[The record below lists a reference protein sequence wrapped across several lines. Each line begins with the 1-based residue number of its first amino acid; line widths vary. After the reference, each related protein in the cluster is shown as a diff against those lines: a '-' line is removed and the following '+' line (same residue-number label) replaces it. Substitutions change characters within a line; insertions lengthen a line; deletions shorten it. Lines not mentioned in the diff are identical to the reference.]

1 VRHDATPVGA
11 VLFTMTLA
19 LAHVSCDKAA
29 AAY

>member
-1 VRHDATPVGA
+1 MPVGA